1 MQIPASVQ
9 THRVGLPGEALDVIL
24 RQAPQLVW
32 TFPPGA
38 TFAGG
43 QGKLFHKGPDSKH
56 FQLCGPHSLLQLL
69 SSVATVQKQPQT
81 LCKQVSMAWLSSNK
95 TSFTKIG
102 VKVALA
108 CGPLFT
114 GLSSRLSDQL
124 LIATVLLLL
133 FKSLIILFIF
143 IF

>member
-43 QGKLFHKGPDSKH
+43 QGKLFHKGPDSK
-56 FQLCGPHSLLQLL
+56 
-69 SSVATVQKQPQT
+69 
-81 LCKQVSMAWLSSNK
+81 
-95 TSFTKIG
+95 
-102 VKVALA
+102 
-108 CGPLFT
+108 
-114 GLSSRLSDQL
+114 
-124 LIATVLLLL
+124 
-133 FKSLIILFIF
+133 
-143 IF
+143 